1 MDKIFYFHRIKLKKV
16 SIHITRMKVLRA
28 NIKAKFHGEM
38 KKAQHKS
45 AFCTNL
51 LVGMQEEIC
60 TSEKNVGIFFT
71 SATL

>member
-38 KKAQHKS
+38 KKAQHTFAQAS
-45 AFCTNL
+45 L
-51 LVGMQEEIC
+51 
-60 TSEKNVGIFFT
+60 
-71 SATL
+71 